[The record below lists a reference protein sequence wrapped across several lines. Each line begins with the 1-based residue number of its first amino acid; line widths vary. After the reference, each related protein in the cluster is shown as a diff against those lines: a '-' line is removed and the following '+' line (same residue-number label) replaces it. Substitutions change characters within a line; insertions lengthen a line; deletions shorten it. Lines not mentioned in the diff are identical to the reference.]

1 MNTWTRERPA
11 EPGFYWLRQGRR
23 VRIVEI
29 RANYVCM
36 TTSELP
42 VPLGT
47 KALDDAEWYGPLSP
61 PE

>member
-23 VRIVEI
+23 ARVVEI
-29 RANYVCM
+29 RDGYLCM

-42 VPLGT
+42 VPIGA
-47 KALDDAEWYGPLSP
+47 KALDNAEWYGPLSP

>member
-1 MNTWTRERPA
+1 MNTWTRKRPTKD
-11 EPGFYWLRQGRR
+11 GFYWLRQGRR
-23 VRIVEI
+23 GRVVEM
-29 RANYVCM
+29 RANYLCM

-42 VPLGT
+42 VPIGA